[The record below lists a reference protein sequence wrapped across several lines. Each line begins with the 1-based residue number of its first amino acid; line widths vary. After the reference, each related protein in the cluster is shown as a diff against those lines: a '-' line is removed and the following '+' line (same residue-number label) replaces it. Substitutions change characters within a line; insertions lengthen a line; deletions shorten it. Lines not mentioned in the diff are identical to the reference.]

1 MSVWGELYL
10 FVGVEAACNRIL
22 CRLEAVPVLFGR
34 SATELGARVIPVL
47 FRGAHL
53 FLGLR

>member
-22 CRLEAVPVLFGR
+22 CRLEATPVLFGR
-34 SATELGARVIPVL
+34 SATELGASVVPVL
-47 FRGAHL
+47 FRAAHL
-53 FLGLR
+53 LLGLR